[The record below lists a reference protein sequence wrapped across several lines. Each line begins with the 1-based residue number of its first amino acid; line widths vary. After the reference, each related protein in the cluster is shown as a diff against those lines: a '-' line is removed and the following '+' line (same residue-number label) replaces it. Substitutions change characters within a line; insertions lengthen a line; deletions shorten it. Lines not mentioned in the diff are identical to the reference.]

1 MSLEIHFEG
10 VEVVLMLCRHI
21 GFEEL
26 SMRNIDAMLKG
37 SAPLTPVNMHLIV
50 DSTNTTRSKL

>member
-1 MSLEIHFEG
+1 MILT
-10 VEVVLMLCRHI
+10 LDRHI

-37 SAPLTPVNMHLIV
+37 NPPLTPVNMHLIV
-50 DSTNTTRSKL
+50 DSALAPRSKL